1 MYRPELEMAPLVA
14 DHVTAV
20 LLLPVTVAENCCVPP
35 TCKLALVG
43 EIAIETL

>member
-1 MYRPELEMAPLVA
+1 MVPAVA

-20 LLLPVTVAENCCVPP
+20 LLLPVTVAENCCVPL

-43 EIAIETL
+43 DITIETL